1 MAGVTIVPPSSI
13 TEIGVIVMRT
23 EVAFYTNSSCMINDQ
38 NNRKS
43 AEKACWVYTCKGSLY
58 YHLDCESN
66 IRQITVMPC
75 WMR

>member
-38 NNRKS
+38 NSRKS
-43 AEKACWVYTCKGSLY
+43 AKESLLGG
-58 YHLDCESN
+58 HL
-66 IRQITVMPC
+66 
-75 WMR
+75 